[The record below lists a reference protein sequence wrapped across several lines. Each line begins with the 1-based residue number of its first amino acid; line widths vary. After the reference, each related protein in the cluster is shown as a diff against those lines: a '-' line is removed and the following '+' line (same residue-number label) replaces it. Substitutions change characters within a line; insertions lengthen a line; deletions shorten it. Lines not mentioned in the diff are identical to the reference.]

1 MFWNSKTPAY
11 AKVPDQYFPADVVE
25 KIKENYP
32 DLKDQQKVASTLNKL
47 IDELQLTGPRI
58 LRCILF
64 ASGEDISGFEK
75 SVKVAKAD
83 SRDIIGEAEYEN
95 GKHIYNFNEP
105 FAEARM
111 KEGEVFKGPR
121 SKR

>member
-1 MFWNSKTPAY
+1 MFWNSKAPVY
-11 AKVPDQYFPADVVE
+11 PKVPDQYFPPDVVE
-25 KIKENYP
+25 RIKENYP
-32 DLKDQQKVASTLNKL
+32 DLKDQQNVASTLNKL
-47 IDELQLTGPRI
+47 IDELELSGPRI
-58 LRCILF
+58 IRCILF
-64 ASGEDISGFEK
+64 ASGDDISEFK
-75 SVKVAKAD
+75 RCVQVAKD
-83 SRDIIGEAEYEN
+83 DWRDIIGEAEYEN